1 MIFLKIQS
9 SKTKVAKMD
18 TKDFIK
24 KQKQNKTTT
33 TNKQKPKNEKQIKKK
48 QLTEWKDNLLDI
60 RK

>member
-1 MIFLKIQS
+1 
-9 SKTKVAKMD
+9 MD

-24 KQKQNKTTT
+24 KQKQNKITT
-33 TNKQKPKNEKQIKKK
+33 TNKQNPKNEKQIKKK